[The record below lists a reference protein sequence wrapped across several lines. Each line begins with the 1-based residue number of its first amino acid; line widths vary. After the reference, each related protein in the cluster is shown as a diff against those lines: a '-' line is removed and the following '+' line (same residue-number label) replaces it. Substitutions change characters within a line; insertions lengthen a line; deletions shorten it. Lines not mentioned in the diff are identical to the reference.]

1 MAWSSAW
8 VAAQPPPTSS
18 TPSHSVY
25 KQVCSIIGAV
35 PTSNATAEL
44 ASNLGIPLTTLD
56 AHPQLDLVID
66 GADEIDSQL
75 NLIKGGGGALLRE
88 KIVAST
94 ARRFVIIGDIT
105 KLVPILGKDFALP
118 VEIVPFALA
127 PVQSR
132 LETLG
137 ITIQVRKL
145 GNQVYITDNGNM
157 IVDCTFPQGITDPF
171 AIHTRMKSIVGVVET
186 GLFLGMAEQAIIGGP
201 EGVKVYSHR
210 RKQTAVGADLSRPL
224 PIYRPVPVGE
234 RILDAK
240 MNRPN
245 QPSFLDS
252 NPSPTYTLYKL

>member
-1 MAWSSAW
+1 MQQNIQQDSWKHSAG
-8 VAAQPPPTSS
+8 VAAAQLIEDGMVIGLGSGS
-18 TPSHSVY
+18 TATHLVY
-25 KQVCSIIGAV
+25 ALAQRLQTGLSIVGAV
-35 PTSNATAEL
+35 PTSNATEEL
-44 ASNLGIPLTTLD
+44 ASSLGIPLTTLD

-94 ARRFVIIGDIT
+94 ARRFVIVGDIT

-127 PVQSR
+127 PVQRR
-132 LETLG
+132 LEALG

-157 IVDCTFPQGITDPF
+157 IVDCSFPQGITDPF
-171 AIHTRMKSIVGVVET
+171 AIHTHMKSIVGVVET

-201 EGVKVYSHR
+201 EGVKVLYAAQS
-210 RKQTAVGADLSRPL
+210 KQG
-224 PIYRPVPVGE
+224 
-234 RILDAK
+234 
-240 MNRPN
+240 
-245 QPSFLDS
+245 
-252 NPSPTYTLYKL
+252 

>member
-1 MAWSSAW
+1 MQQDIQQNSWKHSAG
-8 VAAQPPPTSS
+8 VAAAQLIEDGMVIGLGSGS
-18 TPSHSVY
+18 TATHLVY
-25 KQVCSIIGAV
+25 ALAQRLQTGLRIVGAV
-35 PTSNATAEL
+35 PTSNATGEL
-44 ASNLGIPLTTLD
+44 ANSLGIPLTTLD

-94 ARRFVIIGDIT
+94 ARRFVIVGDIT
-105 KLVPILGKDFALP
+105 KLVPILGKGFALP

-157 IVDCTFPQGITDPF
+157 IVDCIFPQGITDPF

-201 EGVKVYSHR
+201 EGVKV
-210 RKQTAVGADLSRPL
+210 
-224 PIYRPVPVGE
+224 
-234 RILDAK
+234 
-240 MNRPN
+240 
-245 QPSFLDS
+245 
-252 NPSPTYTLYKL
+252 LYASS

>member
-1 MAWSSAW
+1 MQQDIQQNSWKHSAG
-8 VAAQPPPTSS
+8 VAAAQLIEDGMVIGLGSGS
-18 TPSHSVY
+18 TAAHLVY
-25 KQVCSIIGAV
+25 ALAQRLQTGLRIVGAV

-94 ARRFVIIGDIT
+94 AHRFVIIGDIT

-127 PVQSR
+127 PIQNR
-132 LETLG
+132 LGALG

-157 IVDCTFPQGITDPF
+157 IVDCAFPQGITDPF

-201 EGVKVYSHR
+201 EGVKVLLAS
-210 RKQTAVGADLSRPL
+210 S
-224 PIYRPVPVGE
+224 
-234 RILDAK
+234 
-240 MNRPN
+240 
-245 QPSFLDS
+245 
-252 NPSPTYTLYKL
+252 